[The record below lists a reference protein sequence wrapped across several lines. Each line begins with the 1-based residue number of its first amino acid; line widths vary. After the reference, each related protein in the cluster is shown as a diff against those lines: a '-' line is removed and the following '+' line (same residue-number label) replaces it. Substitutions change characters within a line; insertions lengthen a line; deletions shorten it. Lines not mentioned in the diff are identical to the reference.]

1 MESMQFPRYLDAP
14 QRFLFWT
21 VDQIVPFATL
31 ALIGMLMKMLFVC
44 VILGAILS
52 WGFARFRDSR
62 PDGYMQHFAYWY
74 GLLPLKGRS
83 CINPFSRLI
92 YPS

>member
-1 MESMQFPRYLDAP
+1 MEAIPFPRYLDAP

-44 VILGAILS
+44 VLVGAVLS

-62 PDGYMQHFAYWY
+62 PDGYLQHLAYWY
-74 GLLPLKGRS
+74 GLLPLNGRA
-83 CINPFSRLI
+83 CLNPFFRRI

>member
-1 MESMQFPRYLDAP
+1 MQSMPFPRYLDAP

-31 ALIGMLMKMLFVC
+31 ALIGMLMKILIVC
-44 VILGAILS
+44 LVVGFGAA
-52 WGFARFRDSR
+52 WAFGRFRDSK
-62 PDGYMQHFAYWY
+62 PDGYLQHMAYWY
-74 GLLPLKGRS
+74 GLMPLKGRA
-83 CINPFSRLI
+83 CINPFQRTI